1 MPNSRSAKI
10 KVSEMEYELLLT
22 TRATKEIA
30 ARYGGLDML
39 PYQKISAS
47 RSALSRPSAA
57 GTV

>member
-30 ARYGGLDML
+30 ARYGGLDM
-39 PYQKISAS
+39 
-47 RSALSRPSAA
+47 ALQQQ
-57 GTV
+57 V